1 MRITIHEEKNSHFTF
16 HGEKKG
22 PITTHENTLY
32 HPHPTS
38 FNLLQLVSDLFLA
51 RRNEFL
57 DARPNDSNISTQYIP
72 TLLAHQFRAPAKRS
86 QHFNATHSNIV
97 GRNMLPAFGLPVATC
112 CDFLRVENQTNAHAQ
127 AQHCW
132 TYYNIMQHPQHH
144 ATSIFKFEPATPN
157 ISQHGG
163 QTHSWIYVSGNI
175 WTSPRSDKVRNTLS
189 RWKKISS
196 THYWSL
202 SATNHLRPRLRN

>member
-1 MRITIHEEKNSHFTF
+1 MVQSKGNSEITRQSVTRIQLHFTWF
-16 HGEKKG
+16 GWSLTSSLLGETNFWIGIIVLKPG
-22 PITTHENTLY
+22 QTIAASQRNISQHCW
-32 HPHPTS
+32 PTN
-38 FNLLQLVSDLFLA
+38 FEL
-51 RRNEFL
+51 
-57 DARPNDSNISTQYIP
+57 RPNDPNIWTQHIA
-72 TLLAHQFRAPAKRS
+72 TLLD
-86 QHFNATHSNIV
+86 ATCCLRLASLLRRVATSCGLKIKLMRMLRRNIV
-97 GRNMLPAFGLPVATC
+97 GRTWRN
-112 CDFLRVENQTNAHAQ
+112 
-127 AQHCW
+127 
-132 TYYNIMQHPQHH
+132 YYNIMQHPQHH